1 MRKSLVLLLL
11 LLLFCA
17 PPGPAVAG
25 PFATEVTQLL
35 NHVELVLSYA
45 AQANQLATQIKI
57 LADAIKNTV
66 NNPHQL
72 FWNIQADL
80 NALAGIVQGAHWL
93 TRSAITTHCGIK
105 RILATAPT
113 RQPVIT
119 TAIRI
124 GRKLR
129 WTLSPAQCARPG
141 YKASNSTVRSL

>member
-80 NALAGIVQGAHWL
+80 NAACACRA
-93 TRSAITTHCGIK
+93 TR
-105 RILATAPT
+105 T
-113 RQPVIT
+113 R
-119 TAIRI
+119 
-124 GRKLR
+124 
-129 WTLSPAQCARPG
+129 CARPG